1 VIICLFVIPTLINI
15 FDGAKVMRKTQI
27 DEISNL
33 LLSYSAGEYHVKGAI
48 SEKADEVD
56 MIILGINM
64 LGEELVSSNVSMEYF
79 SSIFNAVTDLIF
91 VLNSDGI
98 IENANNAVIEL
109 LKFDENELIGQALKI
124 VFNEEHESVFDLI
137 SDGLKNQNQLNFESQ
152 LRTKKNELVF
162 GMLSCSC
169 IINKFGDFKGY
180 LISIKD
186 ITKQKENEK
195 LILKTIINT
204 QESEQS
210 RVANDLHDSLGQELS
225 MAQLMIS
232 NFKRFDVP
240 DQEFYNLVELCSEIL
255 DGSIHRLREICFDL
269 MPNVLVKGGVELA
282 IDTLVKKLVALDEI
296 SIEYFCTEDFPRL
309 DAELETVI
317 YRILQEFVN
326 NMTKH
331 SNATQLKIYLLEK
344 EDSINFNLIEN
355 GQGFD
360 IDILEA
366 INESRGLSNIKTK
379 VLAFSG
385 DYKLTTEIGKGT
397 ELWIVFPKK
406 TK

>member
-1 VIICLFVIPTLINI
+1 
-15 FDGAKVMRKTQI
+15 MRKSQI

-48 SEKADEVD
+48 SDETDEID

-79 SSIFNAVTDLIF
+79 SGIFNAVTDLIF
-91 VLNSDGI
+91 VLDGNGI
-98 IENANNAVIEL
+98 IQNANQAVIGLLNFEEGEL
-109 LKFDENELIGQALKI
+109 LGNELKV
-124 VFNEEHESVFDLI
+124 VFTLDNQHVFDDVI
-137 SDGLKNQNQLNFESQ
+137 DGLTGSDQFTFESQ
-152 LRTKKNELVF
+152 LLSADGKIVF

-169 IINKFGDFKGY
+169 IINRFGDFKGY

-204 QESEQS
+204 QEAEQT
-210 RVANDLHDSLGQELS
+210 RVADDLHDSLGQELS

-232 NFKRFDVP
+232 NFRRFNVN

-255 DGSIHRLREICFDL
+255 NGSIKRLREICFDL

-282 IDTLVKKLVALDEI
+282 IDTLVKKLETLNDI
-296 SIEYFCTEDFPRL
+296 SIEFVCSEKFPRL
-309 DAELETVI
+309 AAELETVI
-317 YRILQEFVN
+317 YRIIQEFIN
-326 NMTKH
+326 NMIKH
-331 SNATQLKIYLLEK
+331 STATQLKIHLVERDNTIK
-344 EDSINFNLIEN
+344 FNLIEN
-355 GQGFD
+355 GQGFNSK
-360 IDILEA
+360 ILDT
-366 INESRGLSNIKTK
+366 ISESRGLSNIKTK
-379 VLAFSG
+379 ILAFNG
-385 DYKLTTEIGKGT
+385 EYKLKTVIGKGT

-406 TK
+406 TI